1 MRNIF
6 KILFVI
12 IALFIVSCIKYD
24 NPYETQSTEIELIEK
39 FSINVE
45 EPSGLAID
53 AEKGVLYTVSDNTNN
68 VYKITKQG
76 KILQE
81 YQINADDLEGICIF
95 GSNLLL
101 ANERSKQLISYNI
114 LSQSSTVYS
123 INYTNTS
130 ENSGFEGV
138 TYNEK
143 QKTIY
148 VINEKQPGELL
159 ELDLNFVVKKITQL
173 NFANDYSG
181 IFYDSQND
189 YLWIVSDESSTIN
202 KCYTNGDLIKS
213 YKINVTKCEG
223 IAIDSETGYIY
234 LVSDSDAEMYVY
246 KIK

>member
-1 MRNIF
+1 MINIY
-6 KILFVI
+6 KILFSISILLI
-12 IALFIVSCIKYD
+12 ISCIKD
-24 NPYETQSTEIELIEK
+24 NNTEPLSTDIEFIEK

-53 AEKGVLYTVSDNTNN
+53 AEKNVLYTVSDNTNN

-76 KILQE
+76 IVLQE
-81 YQINADDLEGICIF
+81 YQINADDLEGICMF

-101 ANERSKQLISYNI
+101 ANERAKQLISYNI

-123 INYTNTS
+123 IDYNNTS

-138 TYNEK
+138 TYNDK
-143 QKTIY
+143 QKIIY
-148 VINEKQPGELL
+148 VLNEKKPGELL
-159 ELDLNFVVKKITQL
+159 ELDLNFVVKKKTQL
-173 NFANDYSG
+173 SFANDYSG

-189 YLWIVSDESSTIN
+189 LLWIVSDESSTIN

-213 YKINVTKCEG
+213 YKINIDKCEG
-223 IAIDSETGYIY
+223 IAIDFETGYIY
-234 LVSDSDAEMYVY
+234 LVSDSDAELYIY